1 MKMRRLTCWLAAVAC
16 LATLA
21 QVPATAEDGSGEISL
36 TANVYELPE
45 KNAYVYSDEESIDTE
60 PNVRVSLVGTME
72 STEDRNEFASYTVE
86 SSSSVVFEYGVN
98 EDFLSKPEEEWH
110 LVEDS
115 GKKINGITLDEKI
128 QNGAV
133 VVQISNDGQKWVT
146 VSQAENIL
154 TVAAKQAFYETS
166 ELELLNGCYYR
177 IIVAYKQA
185 KKETDSKILFVTKEN
200 IAYKRVAEVYEFY
213 LCSEDA
219 SNSGNLDNA
228 EKVKLGKRIRTEEK
242 GYTGQKDIDK
252 DDPHYGW
259 ELGQFFVTGFTSKSV
274 IDGTQ
279 YVLKNVGDTVTLGF
293 YLAQDIDRLNDQESL
308 SISDDK
314 DGYDKAFEI
323 SPTDFGRG
331 TLIIRY
337 TDPDGVES
345 EPQIYTNY
353 LEANLSPRA
362 NTVVRLCEEGDYEV
376 ALDYEIQN
384 DNTVVLGKSVL
395 PEKTHYRIAFSF
407 SVRNSNCMVYT
418 FDNATKSELKNG
430 SITENG
436 FYIDLANSQ
445 YLDVSV
451 KKEVLEEG
459 ADGLTE
465 DTRFN
470 RKAKDKEA
478 YTDDGIYTITVKNKA
493 AELESE
499 KKIYVGQNKV
509 LKAYMVTGLSISEIQ
524 AKVKEGATIKE
535 DGTIVELSSV
545 ETAAE
550 SVAET
555 AIEPPTEERTT
566 ATEAV
571 LERNDE
577 KTETKTASKA
587 STGVVIAAAAVVLVI
602 AIGIFVV
609 MRKRS
614 EKITEEINNKAEDSN
629 L

>member
-16 LATLA
+16 LATLV
-21 QVPATAEDGSGEISL
+21 QVPATAEEGSEEISL
-36 TANVYELPE
+36 SANVYELPE
-45 KNAYVYSDEESIDTE
+45 KNAYVYSEEEPVDTE
-60 PNVRVSLVGTME
+60 PNVRISLVGTME
-72 STEDRNEFASYTVE
+72 PTEDRNEFASYTVE
-86 SSSSVVFEYGVN
+86 SGSSVVFEYGVN

-110 LVEDS
+110 LAEDS

-228 EKVKLGKRIRTEEK
+228 EKVKLGKRIRTEDK

-430 SITENG
+430 SVTENG

-550 SVAET
+550 SVEKLLLRFQRRK
-555 AIEPPTEERTT
+555 EP
-566 ATEAV
+566 
-571 LERNDE
+571 L
-577 KTETKTASKA
+577 
-587 STGVVIAAAAVVLVI
+587 
-602 AIGIFVV
+602 
-609 MRKRS
+609 
-614 EKITEEINNKAEDSN
+614 
-629 L
+629 